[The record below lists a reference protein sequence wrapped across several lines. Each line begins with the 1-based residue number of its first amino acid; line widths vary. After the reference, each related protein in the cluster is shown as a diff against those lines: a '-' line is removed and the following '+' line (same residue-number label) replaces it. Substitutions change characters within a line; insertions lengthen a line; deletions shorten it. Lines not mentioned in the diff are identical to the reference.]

1 MRRTAAREIDISPE
15 MGRCLLFP
23 SAHVG
28 AVCCTEGMTPASA
41 AALGTIVCLLIAT
54 IGLSMFIRRQ
64 RAKTEVALRDAE
76 AARLNELEVARI
88 AHQREVDALN
98 STQVAL
104 RTEHTAALERE
115 AARTEVLR
123 RRVAQGEK
131 WEAASRAS
139 ILRACGHLNL
149 DAIVATNVMFLH
161 EEDGKEPFVTQLD
174 HVVLTERGCLVIEN
188 KGWAGVVIESI
199 QPHDVHPALGVL
211 VATVRNE
218 EDPPLTPPF
227 TIQFATTRPDEKHDA
242 PLSIRIHT
250 AGSAPAK
257 QVRNQAW
264 RLSQMLKNQELEA
277 PFFVPCVFY
286 SNPGAEVHAAKQP
299 MTKATTTHIIAG
311 HAELRRTLDVLLNP
325 RRATAVSRQAINE
338 IAAKLH
344 ELGADIRATGHF
356 RADQRAV
363 S

>member
-1 MRRTAAREIDISPE
+1 
-15 MGRCLLFP
+15 
-23 SAHVG
+23 
-28 AVCCTEGMTPASA
+28 MTPASA
-41 AALGTIVCLLIAT
+41 AALGTIVCLLVAT
-54 IGLSMFIRRQ
+54 VVLSMFIRRQ
-64 RAKTEVALRDAE
+64 RTRTAAALHDAE
-76 AARLNELEVARI
+76 AARLGELESARV
-88 AHQREVDALN
+88 AHQREVDALT

-104 RTEHTAALERE
+104 RTEHLAALDRE

-123 RRVAQGEK
+123 KKLAQGEK

-139 ILRACGHLNL
+139 ILKACAHLNL

-227 TIQFATTRPDEKHDA
+227 TIQLAATRPDEKHDA

-250 AGSAPAK
+250 AGGAPAK

-264 RLSQMLKNQELEA
+264 RLGQMLKSEELAA

-286 SNPGAEVHAAKQP
+286 SNPAAEVHAAKLP

-311 HAELRRTLDVLLNP
+311 QAELRRTLDLLLNP
-325 RRATAVSRQAINE
+325 RRATAVNRQAVNE
-338 IAAKLH
+338 IAAKFH

-356 RADQRAV
+356 RADQRVV